1 MNADPFGE
9 GSVSRLLTSVNCS
22 GSEST
27 LLDCG
32 RTDFDGVT
40 CPTAGIVCQG
50 SLPCP
55 LTELTVS
62 EYFSMIRTVYTL
74 CQLHH
79 W

>member
-32 RTDFDGVT
+32 RTNFNGIT
-40 CPTAGIVCQG
+40 CPTAGVVCQG
-50 SLPCP
+50 NLPCP
-55 LTELTVS
+55 LTERTVS
-62 EYFSMIRTVYTL
+62 EYF
-74 CQLHH
+74 LHD
-79 W
+79 